1 MTRPTERDFA
11 GAVAD
16 RREWALDTLRALV
29 GEPTVLGHE
38 RSGQDRVAAIYEELG
53 FEPRFEPID
62 EAGIRGLPGFGATDW
77 ELDGKTNLVAVHE
90 PPDPRGRSLIL
101 NGHIDVVSP
110 EPTVLWST
118 PPFEPVLLED
128 DEDGE
133 TWLRGRGAGDM
144 KGGTVSFLWAL
155 AALGDL
161 GHVPGSRLVLQ
172 SPVEEECTGNGTL
185 ALLAAGHTA
194 DAAVIPEPFGETLT
208 VHQVGVMW
216 FDVRVLGRTTH
227 VLGASRG
234 VNAIEKSWVILRALR
249 ALEEELNRPEVIPE
263 GYRGVEHPL
272 NLNVGVIRGGDWAST
287 VAGECTV
294 RYRIGLFPG
303 QRLDDLKR
311 RIESRVAEAAA
322 GDDWL
327 RTSPPRV
334 SYVGFQAEGASFDP
348 ESEAGRALVA
358 AHRTWRGS
366 APEPL
371 AATATTD
378 ARFMSLYHGIPATCY
393 GPKAVAIHGV
403 DEKVSVDSMQRV
415 AEVLSTFVAG
425 WCGLAPRRRR

>member
-1 MTRPTERDFA
+1 
-11 GAVAD
+11 
-16 RREWALDTLRALV
+16 
-29 GEPTVLGHE
+29 
-38 RSGQDRVAAIYEELG
+38 
-53 FEPRFEPID
+53 
-62 EAGIRGLPGFGATDW
+62 
-77 ELDGKTNLVAVHE
+77 
-90 PPDPRGRSLIL
+90 
-101 NGHIDVVSP
+101 
-110 EPTVLWST
+110 
-118 PPFEPVLLED
+118 
-128 DEDGE
+128 
-133 TWLRGRGAGDM
+133 
-144 KGGTVSFLWAL
+144 
-155 AALGDL
+155 
-161 GHVPGSRLVLQ
+161 
-172 SPVEEECTGNGTL
+172 
-185 ALLAAGHTA
+185 
-194 DAAVIPEPFGETLT
+194 
-208 VHQVGVMW
+208 
-216 FDVRVLGRTTH
+216 
-227 VLGASRG
+227 
-234 VNAIEKSWVILRALR
+234 
-249 ALEEELNRPEVIPE
+249 
-263 GYRGVEHPL
+263 
-272 NLNVGVIRGGDWAST
+272 

-348 ESEAGRALVA
+348 ESDAGRALVA

-366 APEPL
+366 APEAL